1 MTRTA
6 FRKNLS
12 SNDVGSTGGHQG
24 GVLIPKGETDL
35 LSFLP
40 PLNPDVKN
48 PDSWITC
55 TDEDGEVHR
64 FRFVYY
70 NNKLHDE
77 NGTRNEYRITHMTA
91 WFRGQDARTGDTFE
105 ISRDQGQSEYRI
117 RVVHA
122 EKATGQND
130 QAAPTRLRL
139 RGWRRV
145 H

>member
-12 SNDVGSTGGHQG
+12 SNDVGSTGGHQA

-40 PLNPDVKN
+40 SLNPDVKN
-48 PDSWITC
+48 PDAWITC
-55 TDEDGEVHR
+55 IDEEGEFHR

-91 WFRGQDARTGDTFE
+91 WFRDQGARTGDAFE
-105 ISRDQGQSEYRI
+105 ISRDHGQSEYRI
-117 RVVHA
+117 KIVHVA
-122 EKATGQND
+122 EDND
-130 QAAPTRLRL
+130 ELAPMETARLRL

>member
-24 GVLIPKGETDL
+24 GVLIPKGETEL

-40 PLNPDVKN
+40 PLDADVKN
-48 PDSWITC
+48 PDAWITC
-55 TDEDGEVHR
+55 IDEDGVVNR

-91 WFRGQDARTGDTFE
+91 WFRGQRARNGDAFE

-117 RVVHA
+117 RIVHA
-122 EKATGQND
+122 EKETGQND

>member
-1 MTRTA
+1 MTRTV

-12 SNDVGSTGGHQG
+12 SNDVGATGGHQA
-24 GVLIPKGETDL
+24 GVLVPKGETDL

-40 PLNPDVKN
+40 SLNRDVRNPDA
-48 PDSWITC
+48 WITC

-64 FRFVYY
+64 FRFVHY

-77 NGTRNEYRITHMTA
+77 NGTRNEYRITHITA
-91 WFRGQDARTGDTFE
+91 WFRRRGARTGDAFE
-105 ISRDQGQSEYRI
+105 ISRDQSHQGYRI
-117 RVVHA
+117 RIVRA
-122 EKATGQND
+122 EEVTD
-130 QAAPTRLRL
+130 QKDEAPPIRLRL